1 MKTIEKFL
9 SDLCS
14 LDIKL
19 WVENDRLRC
28 SAPKEALTP
37 DIKAELAARKAEIIA
52 FISQANQALKS
63 NSLSIQPIL
72 RKVNR
77 TLGETEVYVFPASF
91 GQKRLW
97 FLDQLEPG
105 SPFYNLPFAV
115 RLQGNLN
122 VPVLEQSFQVIIERH
137 EVLRTALIT
146 VDEEPVQAIAS
157 LGTSNAPEVT
167 LNIPIINLENLPESE
182 RETQA
187 LKIAT
192 EEAQSPFV
200 LSEYPLMRV
209 KLLRLHEQEHI
220 LLLTVHHTVFD
231 GWSIGIL
238 LRELAAVYTNFSTG
252 KPSPL
257 SELSLQYADYSVWQQ
272 EWLQEEVLEKQLAY
286 WQQQLADISPLQ
298 LPTDKPRSALQT
310 YQGDTYS
317 WQIPQDLTNAL
328 EVLNQKAGVTMFMT
342 LLAAFNT
349 LLYRYTGHDDIVVGS
364 AIANRNFAESEAI
377 IGLFVNTLAL
387 RTQINSN
394 PSFDELLN
402 QVREIT
408 LGAYSHQDLPFE
420 KLVEELQPE
429 RNFSSNPFFQ
439 VWFALHNLPI
449 PTLQVGDLVIT
460 PITVKKGTSQ
470 FDFSLDISIDEEGLT
485 GNIEYSTELFES
497 ATIVR
502 MVEHFHTLLYGIV
515 ANPQAKLSELP
526 LLSAAEK
533 QQLFEWN
540 NTQNNFI
547 ESCSLHEKFEVQVE
561 KTPDAVAVIFADESL
576 TYRELNHRANQL
588 ANYLQK
594 LGVTT
599 ETLVGICMHR
609 SLEMIIGILGTL
621 KAGGAYVALDPT
633 YPIERLGLMLQDAQV
648 PILLTQESLVD
659 QLPKHKAQ
667 VICLDK
673 DWATI
678 ASCNCQYIAHD
689 SSLAYVI
696 YTSGSTG
703 EPKGVCCHH
712 LGVLNLLADF
722 ENRQP
727 LTVIDACSLWT
738 SLSFDVSV
746 YEIFSALL
754 FGATL
759 HIVPEEIRADSQAFI
774 QWLHTQKI
782 TSAYIPP
789 FMLSVLA
796 NWLEKQPAKLELTR
810 LLVGVEPI
818 LEQTLV
824 AISDRIPR
832 LHIINGYGP
841 TEATICT
848 TLYSVPP
855 QQQQKRYTP
864 IGKPAN
870 NTQIYLLDQHLQPVP
885 IGIPGEIYIS
895 GFGLAK
901 SYLNRPQLTSKK
913 FIYHYFKPSE
923 LTRLYKT
930 GDIARYLP
938 DGNIEFIGRSDYQ
951 VKIRGF
957 RIELGEIES
966 VLKQHPSVQDT
977 IVVTQE
983 DIANNKQLVTYLVP
997 QTSNSHNFETE
1008 YVSDLQL
1015 LYDQFYSWQFSE
1027 KDPSINLRVWTSRY
1041 TNQTIPEAE
1050 IIECVENTVERI
1062 LALQPQRVLEIG
1074 CGTGLILSRVA
1085 PYCQHYCG
1093 VDISQTALQYLQQ
1106 LLAKRQPELL
1116 PKVTLIQGIAD
1127 QLEGIEVESIDV
1139 IILNEIIQNFPSID
1153 YLVTVL
1159 ECAVK
1164 ILKPGGCI
1172 FIGGVRS
1179 LPLLEAFHTGVQ
1191 LNQVETDLTIIELK
1205 KRIQDSLKAENELVI
1220 TPNFFTTL
1228 QQHLPQISDVQM
1240 ELKGGSYHNELT
1252 KFKYDVILR
1261 LGYQFEN
1268 TENQP
1273 WLDWQ
1278 QQQLSVENIQNI
1290 LLNNQPHTLKITN
1303 IPNARLATELKTL
1316 ELLKTVDEGIK
1327 FEHLR
1332 EKLMQ
1337 ISLEYGIEPQDF
1349 SIIAKSLAY
1358 TVKVSW
1364 SDNSNDG
1371 LYNVVF
1377 CKQIPVVHAE
1387 KNNQEI
1393 VINTPVTPPS
1403 WSVYANQPLQQKQE
1417 LEIISQL
1424 RSFAQSKLPDYMVPQ
1439 LFVTLPAFPLTPSGK
1454 IDRKAL
1460 PNPEQTVN
1468 KREGEFTSPRT
1479 STEKTVAKI
1488 WTQVLGLEAVSIYDN
1503 FFELGGHS
1511 LLATQVISRIRQDFQ
1526 IEFPLLKIFE
1536 FPTVAELATAVEAT
1550 KEAQDSILAPPI
1562 LPVSREN
1569 HLPLSFAQQRLWFIE
1584 QLQPSNAAY
1593 NITSAVRII
1602 GDLNI
1607 TALESCF
1614 NEIIKRHESLRTTFI
1629 TVEGL
1634 PIQVIT
1640 ENLQLSLPVIDLQT
1654 LSKSEQET
1662 QIQQFIN
1669 QETLKPF
1676 DLSQLP
1682 LLRVILLKLSSTEYV
1697 VIFTMHHIISDG
1709 WSTDVIIRETAT
1721 LYPAF
1726 TEDKPFTLPKLP
1738 IQYADFAIWERQWL
1752 QGEVLEKLLTYWQK
1766 QLHNLPTLKLP
1777 TDYPQSITPTSQGS
1791 AQPFKLSP
1799 TLSQQI
1805 KILSNQQ
1812 GITLFMTLQAA
1823 FATLMH
1829 YYSEQNDIVIGT
1841 DVANRNQGE
1850 TEGLIGFFVNQLV
1863 LCTKFDGNPSFQELL
1878 ERVRSVTLNAYAH
1891 QDLPFDK
1898 LVEAINPERNL
1909 HSTPLFQ
1916 VKLILQNNPT
1926 TALNISGLTFQSL
1939 VTETK
1944 TATFNLLFDIRDTE
1958 QGLMGL
1964 LKYSTDLFAA
1974 KTIARMLKHFETILS
1989 QVVNKPTIKIN
2000 EIKEILARADKQ
2012 DRLTQEVNYQ
2022 NSLQQKLGN
2031 IRRRSVN

>member
-1 MKTIEKFL
+1 MTLESCKDQNFI
-9 SDLCS
+9 D
-14 LDIKL
+14 
-19 WVENDRLRC
+19 
-28 SAPKEALTP
+28 TP
-37 DIKAELAARKAEIIA
+37 
-52 FISQANQALKS
+52 
-63 NSLSIQPIL
+63 
-72 RKVNR
+72 
-77 TLGETEVYVFPASF
+77 ETEVYVFPASF

-105 SPFYNLPFAV
+105 SPFYNLHFAV

-146 VDEEPVQAIAS
+146 VDEEPVQAIA
-157 LGTSNAPEVT
+157 PEIT
-167 LNIPIINLENLPESE
+167 LNIPIINLEILPESE
-182 RETQA
+182 QETQA

-192 EEAQSPFV
+192 EEAQSPFI
-200 LSEYPLMRV
+200 LSAYPLIRV

-238 LRELAAVYTNFSTG
+238 LRELVAIYSNFSAD

-257 SELSLQYADYSVWQQ
+257 PELPLQYADYSVWQQ
-272 EWLQEEVLEKQLAY
+272 EWLQGEILEQQLAY

-298 LPTDKPRSALQT
+298 LPTDKPRSALPT

-328 EVLNQKAGVTMFMT
+328 EALNQKAGVTMFMT

-364 AIANRNFAESEAI
+364 AIANRNFAESEGI

-387 RTQINSN
+387 RTQINGN
-394 PSFDELLN
+394 PRFDELLN
-402 QVREIT
+402 HVRDIT

-429 RNFSSNPFFQ
+429 RNSSNNPFFQ

-449 PTLQVGDLVIT
+449 PTLQLGDLVLT
-460 PITVKKGTSQ
+460 PINVKKGTSQ
-470 FDFSLDISIDEEGLT
+470 FDLSLDISISEEGLT
-485 GNIEYSTELFES
+485 GNIEYSTELFEP
-497 ATIVR
+497 ATIAR

-515 ANPQAKLSELP
+515 ANSQAKLSELP

-533 QQLFEWN
+533 HPLFEWN
-540 NTQNNFI
+540 NTQNHLI
-547 ESCSLHEKFEVQVE
+547 ESCTLHEKFADQVE

-576 TYRELNHRANQL
+576 TYRELNHKANQL

-594 LGVTT
+594 LGVTA

-609 SLEMIIGILGTL
+609 SLEMIIGILGIL
-621 KAGGAYVALDPT
+621 KAGGAYVPLDPT
-633 YPIERLGLMLQDAQV
+633 YPVERLGSMLQDAQV

-659 QLPKHKAQ
+659 QLPKHQAQ
-667 VICLDK
+667 VICLDQ
-673 DWATI
+673 DWETI

-727 LTVIDACSLWT
+727 LNVKDACSLWT

-759 HIVPEEIRADSQAFI
+759 HIAPEEIRADSQAFI
-774 QWLHTQKI
+774 QWLFTHKI

-789 FMLSVLA
+789 FMLPVLA
-796 NWLEKQPAKLELTR
+796 NDLEKEAVKLELRR

-818 LEQTLV
+818 LEQTL
-824 AISDRIPR
+824 IGIKNSIPG

-848 TLYSVPP
+848 TLYSVPT
-855 QQQQKRYTP
+855 QQEHQRYTP
-864 IGKPAN
+864 IGKPVN
-870 NTQIYLLDQHLQPVP
+870 NTQIYLLDQHLQPLP
-885 IGIPGEIYIS
+885 IGIPGEIYI
-895 GFGLAK
+895 GGIGLAK
-901 SYLNRPQLTSKK
+901 GYLNRP
-913 FIYHYFKPSE
+913 E
-923 LTRLYKT
+923 LTAERFIKLNIWQEEKNHPTQSLTLYKT

-966 VLKQHPSVQDT
+966 VLKQHPTVQDT
-977 IVVTQE
+977 VVVTRE
-983 DIANNKQLVTYLVP
+983 DIANNRRLVAYVVP
-997 QTSNSHNFETE
+997 QTPKSHNFETE

-1041 TNQTIPEAE
+1041 TNQTIPETE

-1062 LALQPQRVLEIG
+1062 LSLQPQRVLEIG

-1085 PYCQHYCG
+1085 PHCQHYCG

-1116 PKVTLIQGIAD
+1116 SKVTLIQGIAD
-1127 QLEGIEVESIDV
+1127 KLEGIEAESVDL

-1153 YLVTVL
+1153 YLVSVL
-1159 ECAVK
+1159 ERAIK

-1172 FIGGVRS
+1172 FLGGVRS

-1191 LNQVETDLTIIELK
+1191 LNQAEADLTVSELR

-1220 TPNFFTTL
+1220 APNFFTTL
-1228 QQHLPQISDVQM
+1228 QQHLPQIGDVQM

-1261 LGYQFEN
+1261 LGYQVEN

-1278 QQQLSVENIQNI
+1278 QQQLSVENVQKI

-1303 IPNARLATELKTL
+1303 IPNERLATEIKTL
-1316 ELLKTVDEGIK
+1316 ELLKTADQDITVK
-1327 FEHLR
+1327 QLR
-1332 EKLMQ
+1332 KKLTQ
-1337 ISLEYGIEPQDF
+1337 ISSEQGIDPQDF
-1349 SIIAKSLAY
+1349 WVIGKSLAY

-1364 SDNSNDG
+1364 SDNSNNG
-1371 LYNVVF
+1371 LYSVLF
-1377 CKQIPVVHAE
+1377 CQQIPVVQAE
-1387 KNNQEI
+1387 ENNQQI
-1393 VINTPVTPPS
+1393 VINTPVSPPS
-1403 WSVYANQPLQQKQE
+1403 WGVYANQPLQQKQE

-1439 LFVTLPAFPLTPSGK
+1439 FFVTLPAFPLTPNGK

-1460 PNPEQTVN
+1460 PKPEQTVN
-1468 KREGEFTSPRT
+1468 KKEDELILPGT
-1479 STEKTVAKI
+1479 STEKIIANI
-1488 WTQVLGLEAVSIYDN
+1488 WTQILGLEAVSIDDN

-1526 IEFPLLKIFE
+1526 IEFPLQKIFE
-1536 FPTVAELATAVEAT
+1536 FPTVAELAKVVEAIT
-1550 KEAQDSILAPPI
+1550 QAEERLVSPPI

-1569 HLPLSFAQQRLWFIE
+1569 NLPLSFAQQRLWFIE
-1584 QLQPSNAAY
+1584 QLQPNNAAY
-1593 NITSAVRII
+1593 NITSAVRVF
-1602 GDLNI
+1602 GNLNI
-1607 TALESCF
+1607 TALESCL
-1614 NEIIKRHESLRTTFI
+1614 NEIIKRHESLRTNFI
-1629 TVEGL
+1629 AVEGL

-1640 ENLQLSLPVIDLQT
+1640 ENLQLSLPVIDLQS
-1654 LSKSEQET
+1654 LSKSDQET
-1662 QIQQFIN
+1662 QIQQLIN
-1669 QETLKPF
+1669 KETLQPF
-1676 DLSQLP
+1676 DLTQLP
-1682 LLRVILLKLSSTEYV
+1682 LLRVILLKLSATEYV
-1697 VIFTMHHIISDG
+1697 VIFTMHHIISDA
-1709 WSTDVIIRETAT
+1709 WSTAVMIREIVA

-1726 TEDKPFTLPKLP
+1726 AEGKSFTLPELP
-1738 IQYADFAIWERQWL
+1738 IQYADFAVWQRQWL
-1752 QGEVLEKLLTYWQK
+1752 QGQVLENHLAYWKQKLGAA
-1766 QLHNLPTLKLP
+1766 LPVLKLP
-1777 TDYPQSITPTSQGS
+1777 YNQNQTVPPSNKAGIQT
-1791 AQPFKLSP
+1791 FRLSP
-1799 TLSQQI
+1799 EVSQALN
-1805 KILSNQQ
+1805 ILSRQENV
-1812 GITLFMTLQAA
+1812 TLFMTMVAA
-1823 FATLMH
+1823 LKTLL
-1829 YYSEQNDIVIGT
+1829 YRYTGQDDIVIGT
-1841 DVANRNQGE
+1841 DVANRNRGE
-1850 TEGLIGFFVNQLV
+1850 TEGLIGFFVNLLV
-1863 LCTKFDGNPSFQELL
+1863 LRTDISGYPTFRELL
-1878 ERVRSVTLNAYAH
+1878 QRVRKVTLEAYNH

-1898 LVEAINPERNL
+1898 LVEELRPERHLSN
-1909 HSTPLFQ
+1909 TPLFQ
-1916 VKLILQNNPT
+1916 VLFVMDNVPTKNLQLP
-1926 TALNISGLTFQSL
+1926 GLTLSPIE
-1939 VTETK
+1939 VETK
-1944 TATFNLLFDIRDTE
+1944 TAKFDIALFMSETE
-1958 QGLMGL
+1958 AGITGSWLY
-1964 LKYSTDLFAA
+1964 KKDLFAA
-1974 KTIARMLKHFETILS
+1974 EKIASLLDNFQALLASITTQPDARINTLDLLTETQKQEQLQTEAKQEQSKLKKLMKVKPKAMKLS
-1989 QVVNKPTIKIN
+1989 
-2000 EIKEILARADKQ
+2000 E
-2012 DRLTQEVNYQ
+2012 
-2022 NSLQQKLGN
+2022 
-2031 IRRRSVN
+2031 

>member
-1 MKTIEKFL
+1 MTLET
-9 SDLCS
+9 C
-14 LDIKL
+14 
-19 WVENDRLRC
+19 
-28 SAPKEALTP
+28 KEQN
-37 DIKAELAARKAEIIA
+37 
-52 FISQANQALKS
+52 FIDTA
-63 NSLSIQPIL
+63 
-72 RKVNR
+72 
-77 TLGETEVYVFPASF
+77 ETEVYIFPASF

-146 VDEEPVQAIAS
+146 VDEEPVQAIA
-157 LGTSNAPEVT
+157 LEIT
-167 LNIPIINLENLPESE
+167 LNIPIINLEHLPAPE
-182 RETQA
+182 RENQA

-192 EEAQSPFV
+192 EEAQIPFI
-200 LSEYPLMRV
+200 LSEYPLMRI

-220 LLLTVHHTVFD
+220 LLLTVHHSVFD

-238 LRELAAVYTNFSTG
+238 LRELAAIYSNFSAG
-252 KPSPL
+252 QPSPL
-257 SELSLQYADYSVWQQ
+257 PELPLQYADYSVWQQ
-272 EWLQEEVLEKQLAY
+272 EWLQGEILEQQLAY

-298 LPTDKPRSALQT
+298 LPTDKLPSPLQT

-328 EVLNQKAGVTMFMT
+328 EALSQKAGVTMFMT

-364 AIANRNFAESEAI
+364 AIANRNFAESEGI

-387 RTQINSN
+387 RTQINGN
-394 PSFDELLN
+394 PHFDELLN
-402 QVREIT
+402 QVRDIT
-408 LGAYSHQDLPFE
+408 LGAYSHQDIPFD

-429 RNFSSNPFFQ
+429 RNSSNNPFFQ

-449 PTLQVGDLVIT
+449 PTLQVGDLILT
-460 PITVKKGTSQ
+460 PINVKKGTSQ
-470 FDFSLDISIDEEGLT
+470 FDLSLDISISEEGLT
-485 GNIEYSTELFES
+485 GNIEYSTELFAS
-497 ATIVR
+497 DTIAR

-533 QQLFEWN
+533 HQLFEWN
-540 NTQNNFI
+540 NTQNNSI
-547 ESCSLHEKFEVQVE
+547 ESRSLHEKFEAQVE
-561 KTPDAVAVIFADESL
+561 KTPDAIAVIFAGESI
-576 TYRELNHRANQL
+576 TYRELNHKANQL

-594 LGVTT
+594 LGVTA

-609 SLEMIIGILGTL
+609 SLEMIIAILGIL
-621 KAGGAYVALDPT
+621 KAGGAYVPLDST
-633 YPIERLGLMLQDAQV
+633 YPVERLGLMLQDAQV
-648 PILLTQESLVD
+648 PILLTQESLVN
-659 QLPKHKAQ
+659 QLPKHQAQ
-667 VICLDK
+667 VVCLVQ
-673 DWATI
+673 DWETI
-678 ASCNCQYIAHD
+678 ASCNCQYIVYD

-727 LTVIDACSLWT
+727 LSVKDTCSLWT

-754 FGATL
+754 FGSTL
-759 HIVPEEIRADSQAFI
+759 HIVPEEIRADGQAFI
-774 QWLHTQKI
+774 QWLVTHKI

-789 FMLSVLA
+789 FMLPVLA
-796 NWLEKQPAKLELTR
+796 NYLEKEAVRLELRR

-818 LEQTLV
+818 LEQTLI
-824 AISDRIPR
+824 AIKNSIPG

-848 TLYSVPP
+848 TLYSVLT
-855 QQQQKRYTP
+855 QEQNQRYTP
-864 IGKPAN
+864 IGKPVN
-870 NTQIYLLDQHLQPVP
+870 NTQTYLLDQHLQPVP
-885 IGIPGEIYIS
+885 IGIPGEIYIC
-895 GFGLAK
+895 GIGLAK
-901 SYLNRPQLTSKK
+901 GYLNRP
-913 FIYHYFKPSE
+913 E
-923 LTRLYKT
+923 LTLERFIKLNIWQDKKNHPIQSLTLYKT

-966 VLKQHPSVQDT
+966 VLKQHLLVQDT
-977 IVVTQE
+977 VVVTRE
-983 DIANNKQLVTYLVP
+983 DIDNNKQLVAYVVP
-997 QTSNSHNFETE
+997 KTPNSHNFETE

-1085 PYCQHYCG
+1085 PHCQHYCG
-1093 VDISQTALQYLQQ
+1093 VDISQTARQYLQQ
-1106 LLAKRQPELL
+1106 LLAKNQPELL
-1116 PKVTLIQGIAD
+1116 PKVTLLQGIAD
-1127 QLEGIEVESIDV
+1127 QLEGIEAESVDV

-1153 YLVTVL
+1153 YLVSVL
-1159 ECAVK
+1159 ERAVK

-1172 FIGGVRS
+1172 FLGGVRS

-1191 LNQVETDLTIIELK
+1191 LNQAETDLTVSELR
-1205 KRIQDSLKAENELVI
+1205 KRIQDSLKSENELVI

-1228 QQHLPQISDVQM
+1228 QHHLPQIGNVQM
-1240 ELKGGSYHNELT
+1240 ELKGGSHHNELT

-1261 LGYQFEN
+1261 LGHQVEN

-1273 WLDWQ
+1273 CLDWQ
-1278 QQQLSVENIQNI
+1278 QQQLSVEYIQKL
-1290 LLNNQPHTLKITN
+1290 LLNNQPHTLKIIN
-1303 IPNARLATELKTL
+1303 IPNARLAAELKTL
-1316 ELLKTVDEGIK
+1316 ELLETVKPDITVK
-1327 FEHLR
+1327 QLR
-1332 EKLMQ
+1332 EKLTQ
-1337 ISLEYGIEPQDF
+1337 IYSEPGIDPQDF
-1349 SIIAKSLAY
+1349 CVIAKSLAY

-1364 SDNSNDG
+1364 SNNSNEG
-1371 LYNVVF
+1371 LYSVVF
-1377 CKQIPVVHAE
+1377 CKQIPVFHPE
-1387 KNNQEI
+1387 QNNQEI

-1403 WSVYANQPLQQKQE
+1403 WGVYANQPLQQKQE

-1439 LFVTLPAFPLTPSGK
+1439 FFVTLSTFPLTPSGK

-1460 PNPEQTVN
+1460 PTPEQTVN

-1479 STEKTVAKI
+1479 FIEKRIANI
-1488 WTQVLGLEAVSIYDN
+1488 WTQILGLEAVSIYDN

-1526 IEFPLLKIFE
+1526 IEFSLQKIFE
-1536 FPTVAELATAVEAT
+1536 FSTVAELATAVEAI
-1550 KEAQDSILAPPI
+1550 KQAQDSLLAPPI

-1584 QLQPSNAAY
+1584 QLQPNNAAY
-1593 NITSAVRII
+1593 NITSAVRVL
-1602 GDLNI
+1602 GNLNI
-1607 TALESCF
+1607 TALESCL
-1614 NEIIKRHESLRTTFI
+1614 NEIIKRHESLRTAFI
-1629 TVEGL
+1629 SVEGL

-1654 LSKSEQET
+1654 RSKSDQET

-1669 QETLKPF
+1669 KETLQPF
-1676 DLSQLP
+1676 DLSQVP
-1682 LLRVILLKLSSTEYV
+1682 LLRVILLQLSSTEYV
-1697 VIFTMHHIISDG
+1697 VIFTMHHIISDA
-1709 WSTDVIIRETAT
+1709 WSTAVIIREIVA

-1726 TEDKPFTLPKLP
+1726 AEGKSFALPELP
-1738 IQYADFAIWERQWL
+1738 IQYADFAVWQRQWL
-1752 QGEVLEKLLTYWQK
+1752 QGEVLENHLAYWKQKLGAA
-1766 QLHNLPTLKLP
+1766 LPVLKLP
-1777 TDYPQSITPTSQGS
+1777 YTQNQTVISSNKAGVQT
-1791 AQPFKLSP
+1791 FRLSP
-1799 TLSQQI
+1799 ELSQTLNTLSRQE
-1805 KILSNQQ
+1805 NV
-1812 GITLFMTLQAA
+1812 TLFMTMVAA
-1823 FATLMH
+1823 LKTLL
-1829 YYSEQNDIVIGT
+1829 YRCTGQDDIVIGT
-1841 DVANRNQGE
+1841 DVANRNRGE
-1850 TEGLIGFFVNQLV
+1850 IEALIGFFVNLV
-1863 LCTKFDGNPSFQELL
+1863 VLRTDISGYPTFRELL
-1878 ERVRSVTLNAYAH
+1878 QRVRKVTLEAYNH

-1898 LVEAINPERNL
+1898 LVEELRPERHLSN
-1909 HSTPLFQ
+1909 TPLFHVLFVMDNVPTQ
-1916 VKLILQNNPT
+1916 NLQLP
-1926 TALNISGLTFQSL
+1926 GLTLSPIE
-1939 VTETK
+1939 VETK
-1944 TATFNLLFDIRDTE
+1944 TAKFDIALFMSETE
-1958 QGLMGL
+1958 AGITGSWLY
-1964 LKYSTDLFAA
+1964 KTDLFIAEKIASFFENFPALLASITTQPDARINTLDLLTETQKQAQLITEA
-1974 KTIARMLKHFETILS
+1974 KHEQGKLKKLMKVKPKAIKLS
-1989 QVVNKPTIKIN
+1989 
-2000 EIKEILARADKQ
+2000 E
-2012 DRLTQEVNYQ
+2012 
-2022 NSLQQKLGN
+2022 
-2031 IRRRSVN
+2031 